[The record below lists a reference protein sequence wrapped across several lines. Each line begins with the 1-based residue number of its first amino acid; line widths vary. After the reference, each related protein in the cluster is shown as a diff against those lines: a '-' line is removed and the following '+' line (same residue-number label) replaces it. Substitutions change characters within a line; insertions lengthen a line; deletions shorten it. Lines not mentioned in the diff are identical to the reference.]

1 MALPNIIQNHTN
13 DINTIKST
21 YLPLAG
27 GTLTGAINFANNTWN
42 TVGDDAYFGD
52 CNIAGCV
59 GVKGKNG
66 ETGVNFISKD
76 GTTSSKLCISGSNLT
91 INGNTIITSA
101 GGTMSSSLRRDGVG
115 VSWRTILDNS
125 PQSSFLY
132 QNTYAGYMPALNLKT
147 KDGRVGIGT
156 YENYLALT
164 YFLDTNTTNG
174 ANTQLNLLSNGTA
187 TIGGK
192 QIVCMTKWTSGTSGY
207 RIYSD
212 GFIEQWGRVT
222 TTTSSGTVTFHIA
235 FSNTNY
241 SILCQEGEKPTA
253 EEAGS
258 DTAGYGENIGLTN
271 YTTTTVRY
279 TCVAKRY
286 FNWFACG
293 Y

>member
-1 MALPNIIQNHTN
+1 MSYPNIIQNHTN

-21 YLPLAG
+21 YLPKSG
-27 GTLTGAINFANNTWN
+27 GTLTGAINFANNIWN

-59 GVKGKNG
+59 GIKGKNG

-76 GTTSSKLCISGSNLT
+76 GTTTSKLCISGSNLT

-101 GGTMSSSLRRDGVG
+101 GGKMTGSINKDGTS

-125 PQSSFLY
+125 PNSSFLY
-132 QNTYAGYMPALNLKT
+132 QNTYTGYMPALNLKT

-156 YENYLALT
+156 YESYLALT
-164 YFLDTNTTNG
+164 YFLDSNTTNG

-192 QIVCMTKWTSGTSGY
+192 QIVCVTTWTSGASGY

-212 GFIEQWGRVT
+212 GFKEQWGQT
-222 TTTSSGTVTFHIA
+222 AAWSNNPDTTVTLHSA

-241 SILCQEGEKPTA
+241 TISCI
-253 EEAGS
+253 
-258 DTAGYGENIGLTN
+258 NIGSTKDGYTGDICLKSKATASFIINCHTN
-271 YTTTTVRY
+271 NRGGL
-279 TCVAKRY
+279 
-286 FNWFACG
+286 NWYACG

>member
-1 MALPNIIQNHTN
+1 MSLPKITQE
-13 DINTIKST
+13 INTIKST
-21 YLPLAG
+21 YLPLSG
-27 GTLTGAINFANNTWN
+27 GTLTGAINFANGTWN

-52 CNIAGCV
+52 CNVAGCV
-59 GVKGKNG
+59 GIKGKNG

-101 GGTMSSSLRRDGVG
+101 GGKMTGAINKDGTS

-132 QNTYAGYMPALNLKT
+132 QNTYTGYMPALNFKT

-164 YFLDTNTTNG
+164 YFLDTNTTNS

-192 QIVCMTKWTSGTSGY
+192 PIVCVTQWTSGTSGY
-207 RIYSD
+207 RVYSD
-212 GFIEQWGRVT
+212 GYIEQWGQASAGGTIAVT
-222 TTTSSGTVTFHIA
+222 LSKA
-235 FSNTNY
+235 FTNTNY
-241 SILCQEGEKPTA
+241 NVKCTFIGTN
-253 EEAGS
+253 
-258 DTAGYGENIGLTN
+258 GYI
-271 YTTTTVRY
+271 YAP
-279 TCVAKRY
+279 CVNRNSNTQITIYSYSGATSLQKCWY
-286 FNWFACG
+286 ACG

>member
-1 MALPNIIQNHTN
+1 MALPNIIQNHNN

-21 YLPLAG
+21 YLPKSG
-27 GTLTGAINFANNTWN
+27 GTLTGAINFANNIWN

-101 GGTMSSSLRRDGVG
+101 GGKMTGAINKDGTS

-132 QNTYAGYMPALNLKT
+132 QNTYTGYMPALNLKT

-156 YENYLALT
+156 YETYLALT
-164 YFLDTNTTNG
+164 YFLDSNTTNG

-187 TIGGK
+187 TIGGRP
-192 QIVCMTKWTSGTSGY
+192 IVCATQWISGINGY
-207 RIYSD
+207 RKYSD
-212 GFIEQWGRVT
+212 GLIEQWGLATASHGGVINLHTSFTSTNYCVYMLCENVDSHWMFAAYSR
-222 TTTSSGTVTFHIA
+222 TTTSFYTYVYWSTNHGT
-235 FSNTNY
+235 
-241 SILCQEGEKPTA
+241 
-253 EEAGS
+253 GS
-258 DTAGYGENIGLTN
+258 VPAY
-271 YTTTTVRY
+271 
-279 TCVAKRY
+279 
-286 FNWFACG
+286 WFARG